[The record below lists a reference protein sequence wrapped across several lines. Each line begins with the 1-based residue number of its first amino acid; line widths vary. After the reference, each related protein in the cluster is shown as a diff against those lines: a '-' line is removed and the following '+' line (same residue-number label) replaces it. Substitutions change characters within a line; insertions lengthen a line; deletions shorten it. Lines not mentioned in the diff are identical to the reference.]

1 MAENRGVVIKHWGR
15 GDQKPVHLRAQA
27 ANVSREF
34 ERQHGDGA
42 VGEIDAG
49 AAQTGFL
56 IERRVGGYVLGDV
69 GDVDLQFIVAVFELA
84 DVDGVVEIARG
95 FAIDGDDGKLAVV
108 AAVAQCV
115 GGNHGFYAGLD
126 GLGFFDYFGREAMGQ
141 VKLADH
147 DLDVDS
153 EVVFFAE
160 KFDHAAA
167 RFLRGAWPVG
177 DFHVYYYS
185 V

>member
-1 MAENRGVVIKHWGR
+1 VIDLHGA
-15 GDQKPVHLRAQA
+15 GEHETIDLGPQA
-27 ANVSREF
+27 ADVGREF

-49 AAQTGFL
+49 AAQAGFL
-56 IERRVGGYVLGDV
+56 IERRIGRHVLGHV
-69 GDVDLQFIVAVFELA
+69 GDVDLEFVVAVFELA
-84 DVDGVVEIARG
+84 DVDGVVEIAGG
-95 FAIDGDDGKLAVV
+95 FSVDGDDGKIAVV

-115 GGNHGFYAGLD
+115 GGNNIFD
-126 GLGFFDYFGREAMGQ
+126 GLRFFDDFGREAVGQ

-160 KFDHAAA
+160 NFDDAAA
-167 RFLRGAWPVG
+167 RLLRGARPVG
-177 DFHVYYYS
+177 DFYVYY
-185 V
+185 